1 MADALATGD
10 LAEARRTLAY
20 IVGRDTAEL
29 DENGI
34 WRALVETV
42 AENTSDGI
50 IAPLFW
56 LTLTGPVGAMVY
68 KAVSTLD
75 SMVGYRNERYLQFGW
90 ASARMD
96 DLLNFIPA
104 RLTALL
110 MILAA
115 PLAGLSMKGSL
126 AVTLRDRLKH
136 PSPNSG
142 HPEAAAAG
150 ALGVQLGGPAQY
162 KGTPSWKE
170 YIGTPLSPLDER
182 AYRDML
188 KLMYLTTLLMAA
200 ACHRRLCSP
209 WEVPMSH
216 TYDHGGNVFDIAR
229 QLGAEPADIIDF
241 SASINPLGLSSM
253 VRKSIIC
260 ALDSLV
266 HYPDNNHSELKQALA
281 AYHGLSGRK
290 HRHRQRL
297 HRAHLSPAC
306 HAPRHTGPDHLTLLQ
321 RVCAL
326 SWPATLGGPPF
337 HPQARKQFFHRPG
350 GTGTGPG
357 RGV

>member
-1 MADALATGD
+1 MFIADPAIIVSALLLDLALGDPRWLPHPVVLMGRLINALDITLNRITSHKRIAGIVLLLITTVSAGTAAWLLILSCRHLHPLAGLLAAAVISYTCLATRSLHCESALVAEALAAGNIS
-10 LAEARRTLAY
+10 EARRNLSF
-20 IVGRDTAEL
+20 IVGRDTDNL
-29 DENGI
+29 DESGI

-56 LTLTGPVGAMVY
+56 LTVAGPVGGMVY

-115 PLAGLSMKGSL
+115 PLAGLSAKGAL
-126 AVTLRDRLKH
+126 AAVLSDRLRH

-150 ALGVQLGGPAQY
+150 ALGIRLGGPASY
-162 KGTPSWKE
+162 KGIPSWME
-170 YIGTPLSPLDER
+170 YIGTPLTPLDER
-182 AYRDML
+182 AYTGML

-200 ACHRRLCSP
+200 AC
-209 WEVPMSH
+209 
-216 TYDHGGNVFDIAR
+216 IA
-229 QLGAEPADIIDF
+229 GAFA
-241 SASINPLGLSSM
+241 
-253 VRKSIIC
+253 
-260 ALDSLV
+260 
-266 HYPDNNHSELKQALA
+266 
-281 AYHGLSGRK
+281 
-290 HRHRQRL
+290 
-297 HRAHLSPAC
+297 
-306 HAPRHTGPDHLTLLQ
+306 
-321 RVCAL
+321 
-326 SWPATLGGPPF
+326 LGGTLVP
-337 HPQARKQFFHRPG
+337 HL
-350 GTGTGPG
+350 
-357 RGV
+357 